1 MELTVKTI
9 GILALSAIC
18 AVSAVCAV
26 HPIDAVYAMSRA
38 QAQSGA
44 QPQASTTASAVAATG
59 AAAAPSSAAAGKSY
73 ELDIDASKQW
83 VDTNIDLRM
92 GEKIHITGAG
102 TITYPAAE
110 SSKQAQSSNPDGL
123 ARGWKDLVHQYAV
136 GDGGHGAL
144 IGRLGAGDGGQPFL
158 VGSAKDYQA
167 PVAGRLFLGINQ
179 SYKDASTAKGSFH
192 VKIDVTDPGL
202 TTAAA
207 MVAGGPAE
215 TSIAGITPTLLQK
228 IPRRVSDPQGNPG
241 DMVNILIVGSQDD
254 LVQAFTAAGW
264 VQVDRSVQDTMLAG
278 VMDSLA
284 KKDYLTMPMSTLYL
298 FNRPQDYGFAHAEP
312 VRVAMSRNHLRVWKS
327 AYTAGGQPVWCVA
340 ATHDIGFE
348 RDQRSNSITSV
359 THKIDPAIDGEREYV
374 NDTLS
379 STGLVTARSHV
390 TPADPL
396 TEAKTATGGSFHS
409 DGRIL
414 VLVLKAAPV
423 AGNN

>member
-1 MELTVKTI
+1 MKLTMRQAK
-9 GILALSAIC
+9 ILAASAAYAIAAIC
-18 AVSAVCAV
+18 SA
-26 HPIDAVYAMSRA
+26 HPIWAMPQFQTGTPS
-38 QAQSGA
+38 
-44 QPQASTTASAVAATG
+44 QASTTAATAGTPTG
-59 AAAAPSSAAAGKSY
+59 AVTGKSY
-73 ELDIDASKQW
+73 ELDIDGSQEW
-83 VDTNIDLRM
+83 IDTNIDLRT
-92 GEKIHITGAG
+92 GEKIHIAGSG
-102 TITYPAAE
+102 TITYPAADSKKPAE
-110 SSKQAQSSNPDGL
+110 SFNPDGL
-123 ARGWKDLVHQYAV
+123 ARGWKDLIHQYAV
-136 GDGGHGAL
+136 TDGGHGAL
-144 IGRLGAGDGGQPFL
+144 IARLGAADAGGQAFL
-158 VGSAKDYQA
+158 VGAAKDYQA

-179 SYKDASTAKGSFH
+179 SYKDSQTAQGSFH
-192 VKIDVTDPGL
+192 VTISVTDPGL
-202 TTAAA
+202 ATPAAA
-207 MVAGGPAE
+207 VAGGPTE
-215 TSIAGITPTLLQK
+215 TTISGITPALLAE

-241 DMVNILIVGSQDD
+241 DMVNVLIVGSQDD

-264 VQVDRSVQDTMLAG
+264 VQVDRTVQDSVVAG
-278 VMDSLA
+278 LVDSLS

-327 AYTAGGQPVWCVA
+327 EYTVGGQPVWCIA

-348 RDQRSNSITSV
+348 RDQRNNGV

-379 STGLVTARSHV
+379 STGLVVARSHV

-414 VLVLKAAPV
+414 VLVLKAPQL